1 MRFNIGDSGRC
12 LALVVLVTLTGC
24 GGVPDQPPL
33 GTVTGIITL
42 GGKPLEFIEVS
53 FVPNRGRPSY
63 GDTNSLGEYEL
74 TYVQNI
80 RGAKVGQHKITVR
93 SGKVDNSQLKPV
105 EIKPGKNVI
114 NIECVAKPVNSKAD
128 GDDAE

>member
-42 GGKPLEFIEVS
+42 GGKPLEFRVVDASLLTASIIMSVEVIHWLNAFS
-53 FVPNRGRPSY
+53 
-63 GDTNSLGEYEL
+63 
-74 TYVQNI
+74 I
-80 RGAKVGQHKITVR
+80 RQTET
-93 SGKVDNSQLKPV
+93 QT
-105 EIKPGKNVI
+105 
-114 NIECVAKPVNSKAD
+114 
-128 GDDAE
+128 